1 MSKQNFKNHIRY
13 YVPHHFI
20 FYPIILITAGI
31 TVYYSYQLASM
42 EWCIISLL
50 VLLIGV
56 LSFMMRQH
64 YALMNQ
70 NRIVRLEMRLRY
82 FILTG
87 KRFEIYETQLQFSQ
101 IAALRFASDEE
112 LIRLL
117 ELILQNNLSAEEIKK
132 SIAKWIPDDM
142 RV

>member
-1 MSKQNFKNHIRY
+1 MQNIRNHIRF

-20 FYPIILITAGI
+20 FYPVIMVTACLSI
-31 TVYYSYQLASM
+31 YFSYHLASI
-42 EWCIISLL
+42 EWGIISFL
-50 VLLIGV
+50 VLLIGA

-87 KRFEIYETQLQFSQ
+87 KRFETHESQLEFSQ
-101 IAALRFASDEE
+101 IAALRFASDDE
-112 LIRLL
+112 LPQLL
-117 ELILQNNLSAEEIKK
+117 DLIILNNLNSEEIKK
-132 SIAKWIPDDM
+132 SIITWIPDDM